1 MDDIR
6 MRQVEEEIKIL
17 ARDEYG
23 EELKAIEEENQQLK
37 QENTK
42 YKNKIEELRKIENLD
57 SAKAKE
63 IINSLLQ
70 L

>member
-1 MDDIR
+1 

>member
-1 MDDIR
+1 MEDIR

-57 SAKAKE
+57 SAKAKK

>member
-1 MDDIR
+1 MEDIR